1 LQDEIVQ
8 RIAKGPVVFDLVVQ
22 IAEKGD
28 KVEDPSIAWPDS
40 RKTVKLGT
48 FSLTKITDGQQA
60 AQKTLLFL
68 PGQPHPGVEPA
79 DPMLVLRNTAYPI
92 SLGER
97 Q

>member
-1 LQDEIVQ
+1 M
-8 RIAKGPVVFDLVVQ
+8 FDLVVQ

-28 KVEDPSIAWPDS
+28 KVEDPSIAWPDG

-48 FSLTKITDGQQA
+48 FSLTKITDDQRA
-60 AQKTLLFL
+60 VQKTLLFL